1 MPDYVEGVIEAVFC
15 PDLSCCIR
23 RGVSVEQQTCT
34 TAATHGHVV
43 CLKQA
48 VRLGFRLNANAASAA
63 ARGGHLQCL
72 KSLTRNQA
80 RITLTA
86 FIAAALH
93 DRLDCLRYLC
103 ESKDTYKDS
112 IDVCVL
118 ATQGG
123 SVRCLHYL
131 VQNGYRM
138 DKLCHIAA
146 ASGGYVPCMQYL
158 HENRCP
164 WDEQTM
170 YVAARSGSL
179 ACLLYAYDNGC
190 PWWSLDIGF
199 ELLST
204 SSADCALFLNKYC
217 PLVLKLG
224 QSAVMSD
231 QCIAFLQSLQVRRA
245 TSIWCMSKYALPV
258 PFLRDTAP
266 FPRKG
271 AVSCPSL
278 QKYCCSV
285 DYSAAWQPTVQ
296 S

>member
-1 MPDYVEGVIEAVFC
+1 MPDYVEGVIEAAFC

-23 RGVSVEQQTCT
+23 RDVSVEQQTCT
-34 TAATHGHVV
+34 TAATHGHVI
-43 CLKQA
+43 CLKHA

-72 KSLTRNQA
+72 QLLTRQQA

-93 DRLDCLRYLC
+93 DRFDCLRYLC

-123 SVRCLHYL
+123 SVRCLDYL

-138 DKLCHIAA
+138 DQMCYVAA
-146 ASGGYVPCMQYL
+146 ASGGHLPCMQYL
-158 HENRCP
+158 HENNCP

-179 ACLLYAYDNGC
+179 ACLLFAYENGC
-190 PWWSLDIGF
+190 PWWSMNHGF

-204 SSADCALFLNKYC
+204 SSADCALFLLKYC
-217 PLVLKLG
+217 PLVLRLG
-224 QSAVMSD
+224 QSAVLSD
-231 QCIAFLQSLQVRRA
+231 QSIALLQSLQVRRA
-245 TSIWCMSKYALPV
+245 TSIWCMSKCGLPAAV
-258 PFLRDTAP
+258 QLAILQHGSLLCKVDIKLRSFDQVILTI
-266 FPRKG
+266 FK
-271 AVSCPSL
+271 
-278 QKYCCSV
+278 
-285 DYSAAWQPTVQ
+285 
-296 S
+296 